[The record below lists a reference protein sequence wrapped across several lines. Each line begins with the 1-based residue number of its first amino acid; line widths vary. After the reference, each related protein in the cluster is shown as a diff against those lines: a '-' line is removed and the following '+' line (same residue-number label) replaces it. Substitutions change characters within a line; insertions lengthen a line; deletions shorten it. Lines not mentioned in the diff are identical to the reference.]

1 MNRKRC
7 LVTGGA
13 GFIGSHLAEHLL
25 ELGHEVVVVDS
36 FYGEV
41 PCDRPKEQGPIPL
54 IGGSTTDKQLMDAII
69 PEFDVVFH
77 LAAIL
82 GVKTTMTRP
91 VEMIESN
98 VEGTRNVLRAAYRS
112 GCKVVF
118 ASSSEVYGKGAP
130 PFAEENDRV
139 YGATAKLRWSYAVA
153 KTLEE
158 TLCLGY
164 GAKGL
169 PVTILRYFNI
179 YGPRAKEGPYAG
191 VIPRFI
197 RASLEGDDMPV
208 YGDGTQTRCFT
219 YVGDAVRA
227 TASAMD
233 PKADQEILNV
243 GSAHP
248 ISIGALA
255 VMVKRLTGSPSQI
268 VHVPFEQVYPS
279 GFEEIPNRF
288 PDMRKA
294 KRLLGFSARIGLE
307 EGLAQTIDWYR
318 AQGGGKRS

>member
-13 GFIGSHLAEHLL
+13 GFIGSHLAERLL
-25 ELGHEVVVVDS
+25 DLGHEVAIVDN
-36 FYGEV
+36 FYREAL
-41 PCDRPKEQGPIPL
+41 CDRPKLPGPLPL
-54 IGGSTTDKQLMDAII
+54 IKGSTADKQLMDAII

-91 VEMIESN
+91 VEMIEAN
-98 VEGTRNVLRAAYRS
+98 VEGTRNVLAAAYRS

-118 ASSSEVYGKGAP
+118 ASSSEVYGKGTP

-139 YGATAKLRWSYAVA
+139 YGATAKLRWIYAVA

-164 GAKGL
+164 GDKGL

-197 RASLEGDDMPV
+197 RAALAGNDLLV

-219 YVGDAVRA
+219 YVSDAVEA
-227 TASAMD
+227 TARAVD

-243 GSAHP
+243 GSAHQT
-248 ISIGALA
+248 SIGALA
-255 VMVKRLTGSPSQI
+255 VLVKRLTGSSSRI
-268 VHVPFEQVYPS
+268 VNVPFEQVYS
-279 GFEEIPNRF
+279 FGFEEIPNRF
-288 PDMRKA
+288 PDMRKT
-294 KRLLGFSARIGLE
+294 KRILDFSARIGLE
-307 EGLAQTIDWYR
+307 EGLARTIDWYR
-318 AQGGGKRS
+318 ARGGERG